1 MLQLTAWS
9 LPSLTAIALALGTLS
24 TVRRRGGQLPGAGA
38 IQGLCACVVLWALGQ
53 LLGSLA
59 TSLDVKIVASKL
71 QYPGIALLP
80 VAWMVFALTYVR
92 RVRTVGA
99 RPLLALSA
107 IPALTVVL
115 AWSNELHHLLW
126 TAIREVVTVG
136 FVGMTLDYGVWFRVH
151 VVYSYSLIAAGTLIL
166 IYELSASPQHRDA
179 LLGVIAAPAIVTA
192 LNLLHLSGN
201 GPLFIDLTPLGLA
214 LGLMVFTRGVLLTGL
229 LELSPTFHREVLEE
243 LADGVVILDA
253 GGAVVDVNSA
263 ARCMLGAVGGQ
274 SDALGA
280 RLRQVGLSAEAFHP
294 GSREVVI
301 GGRSYDVRATT
312 INGGGQMQA
321 RTALVFRDVT
331 ERLEAEAE
339 LRRLKQEMEHLA
351 HTDPLTDLPNRR
363 YFMRRLQEETGRCQR
378 HGRELSVILMDLDRF
393 KEVNDTYGHETGD
406 HVLSVVAETIR
417 ACIRDSDVAARLGGE
432 EFALLLPETASDEA
446 RTIGG
451 RIRAAIEARVFAAP
465 AGGTF
470 GITASAGIATVCRD
484 GPEPLKLADQALYRA
499 KESGRNTVCD

>member
-9 LPSLTAIALALGTLS
+9 LPSLTAGALAFGTLLK
-24 TVRRRGGQLPGAGA
+24 VRRQGGSLPGAGA
-38 IQGLCACVVLWALGQ
+38 IQALCACVAVWALGQ
-53 LLGSLA
+53 LAGTLSTDLN
-59 TSLDVKIVASKL
+59 VKMVASKL
-71 QYPGIALLP
+71 QYPGIAFLP

-99 RPLLALSA
+99 GPLLALAA
-107 IPALTVVL
+107 IPAVTVVL
-115 AWSNELHHLLW
+115 AWSNEFHHLLW
-126 TAIREVVTVG
+126 SDVRRVAVAG
-136 FVGMTLDYGVWFRVH
+136 FVGMTPDYGVWFGVH
-151 VVYSYSLIAAGTLIL
+151 AVYSYALIAAGTLIL

-179 LLGVIAAPAIVTA
+179 LFGIVAAPAIVTA
-192 LNLLHLSGN
+192 LNLLHLTGN
-201 GPLFIDLTPLGLA
+201 GPVFIDLTPLGFA
-214 LGLMVFTRGVLLTGL
+214 LGLMVFTRGLLLTGL
-229 LELSPTFHREVLEE
+229 LELSPTLHREVLEE

-253 GGAVVDVNSA
+253 GGGVVDANSA
-263 ARCMLGAVGGQ
+263 ARRMFGGG
-274 SDALGA
+274 DNNVDTLAA
-280 RLRQVGLSAEAFHP
+280 RLRRKGLCAVALHP

-312 INGGGQMQA
+312 IDGGGRLKA

-351 HTDPLTDLPNRR
+351 HTDPLTELPNRR

-378 HGRELSVILMDLDRF
+378 HGRELSVILLDLDRF

-406 HVLSVVAETIR
+406 QVLRAVAETIC
-417 ACIRDSDVAARLGGE
+417 ACIRESDVVARLGGE
-432 EFALLLPETASDEA
+432 EFALLLPETPSGEA
-446 RTIGG
+446 RAIGG
-451 RIRAAIEARVFAAP
+451 RIRAAIEERTFADP
-465 AGGTF
+465 AGGSF

-484 GPEPLKLADQALYRA
+484 APDPLKLADQALYRA